1 MSNFIINL
9 QNLIIRF
16 LKIKVSLS
24 LVFIIFILYSVF
36 IWGLAEYNFKVSI
49 SNVRIIGIGV
59 GVYWDSNCDNVITF
73 LSWGRVIYSPLS
85 DSGSK
90 IVTIFIRNEGTIP
103 VTLFIN
109 TSDWDPPFL
118 SKYVN
123 LNWDYDGM
131 ILRSEEATKV
141 NLILSINSS
150 IWYYSDNIKEYKF
163 NIIISTF

>member
-1 MSNFIINL
+1 
-9 QNLIIRF
+9 
-16 LKIKVSLS
+16 
-24 LVFIIFILYSVF
+24 
-36 IWGLAEYNFKVSI
+36 
-49 SNVRIIGIGV
+49 
-59 GVYWDSNCDNVITF
+59 
-73 LSWGRVIYSPLS
+73 LS

-123 LNWDYDGM
+123 LNWNYDGM
-131 ILRSEEATKV
+131 ILRSGEATKV

-163 NIIISTF
+163 NIIISTFSSFSLLNWSHDFLAS